1 MKSER
6 KQSVICPRV
15 QNKVRIANL
24 DLNFFKKQ
32 THTHTHNPPHTQKL
46 TRTQNPKNGFT
57 RSLKRFE
64 IIIPQGSLAI
74 LRKMKSL
81 TTKGAKDWE
90 ADSWI
95 YQREPRSAALGSD
108 DGSQCFHHSDWVCF
122 AVRNLDGN
130 AQFYVLKPTN
140 NV

>member
-1 MKSER
+1 
-6 KQSVICPRV
+6 
-15 QNKVRIANL
+15 
-24 DLNFFKKQ
+24 
-32 THTHTHNPPHTQKL
+32 
-46 TRTQNPKNGFT
+46 
-57 RSLKRFE
+57 
-64 IIIPQGSLAI
+64 
-74 LRKMKSL
+74 MKSL

-130 AQFYVLKPTN
+130 AQFCVLKPTN
-140 NV
+140 NVEGFVGRRTQKQDIIWNK